1 MVMTFFTNC
10 VLLGTTANAAYIV
23 KILGIFV
30 KQKKQKKA
38 VVTAVRQ

>member
-1 MVMTFFTNC
+1 MVMALVTNC

-30 KQKKQKKA
+30 KQQKQKKA
-38 VVTAVRQ
+38 VVTAARQ